1 MATWMRVRNP
11 VLGLFAA
18 AMVSACGGR
27 ETPDANAYR
36 PVASVDEV
44 MDAIII
50 PASETVFDAVVYENG
65 ALVQSPKTDD
75 DWFRVRM
82 GALAVAEAGNLL
94 MMPGRAEDTEEWVTF
109 SRAMVD
115 SAETVAR
122 AAESHDVDRV
132 LQTGGEMYRACAG
145 CHQKYLPK
153 E

>member
-1 MATWMRVRNP
+1 MVAWMRVRNP

-18 AMVSACGGR
+18 AIVSACGGQG
-27 ETPDANAYR
+27 TPDATAYR
-36 PVASVDEV
+36 PVATVDEV

-65 ALVQSPKTDD
+65 VLVQSPKTDD

-82 GALAVAEAGNLL
+82 DALAVAEAGNLL
-94 MMPGRAEDTEEWVTF
+94 MMPGRAKDAGDWIKF
-109 SRAMVD
+109 ARAMID

-122 AAESHDVDRV
+122 AADSKDVDRV

-145 CHQKYLPK
+145 CHQKYLPT

>member
-1 MATWMRVRNP
+1 MPSVMVTWMRNP

-27 ETPDANAYR
+27 GTPDANSYR
-36 PVASVDEV
+36 PVATVDEV

-65 ALVQSPKTDD
+65 ALVQSPRTDD

-94 MMPGRAEDTEEWVTF
+94 MLPGRAKDAGEWVTF
-109 SRAMVD
+109 SRAMID
-115 SAETVAR
+115 SAETVAE
-122 AAESHDVDRV
+122 AAESHD
-132 LQTGGEMYRACAG
+132 
-145 CHQKYLPK
+145 
-153 E
+153 